1 MMGGG
6 NGGCQWL
13 VVVVGGNSLWLQWVA
28 VVVRPGTTATYH
40 MLSLIPITINPPTSS
55 TTATTYYDDWQQWGV
70 SVVGGGGVGGRQLI
84 APVGGSCGWCW

>member
-1 MMGGG
+1 MVAKVGRLIVMGVSDSR
-6 NGGCQWL
+6 WL

-55 TTATTYYDDWQQWGV
+55 TTATTYYDWWQKWWF
-70 SVVGGGGVGGRQLI
+70 SVVGGSGRGG
-84 APVGGSCGWCW
+84 C